1 MPEIRPQ
8 APITIKQY
16 GKVDLVICID
26 TTGSMSGVI
35 EAVKTN
41 IATHLIGGLKGQMAR
56 NQSPLD
62 WRARVIGYGDLN
74 EGEAVFESSFTSD
87 ESELTSTVMNI
98 PRTGGGDEPEST
110 LDAMLIA
117 SKSPWRTD
125 VSAHRI
131 VILFT
136 DASPH
141 PEMHSNTMSSG
152 PRDVDEVV
160 SQLTAQKVKLFIYAP
175 NNPLY
180 ERLKLLPKAQ
190 VTLFPADKAHEG
202 LQNLVDFTKEFE
214 QMAKT
219 ISGDMLNTP
228 GLASA

>member
-8 APITIKQY
+8 APIAIKQY
-16 GKVDLVICID
+16 GKVDIVICID
-26 TTGSMSGVI
+26 TTGSMSEVI
-35 EAVKTN
+35 EAVKSN
-41 IATHLIGGLKGQMAR
+41 VATHLIGGLKGQMAR

-62 WRARVIGYGDLN
+62 WRARVIGYGDLKI
-74 EGEAVFESSFTSD
+74 GEAVFESPFTSD
-87 ESELTSTVMNI
+87 EGQLTSAVMNI

-110 LDAMLIA
+110 LDAMMIA
-117 SKSPWRTD
+117 SRSPWRTD
-125 VSAHRI
+125 AAAHRI

-141 PEMHSNTMSSG
+141 PEMHANTMPAG
-152 PRDVDEVV
+152 PRDVDEVI
-160 SQLTAQKVKLFIYAP
+160 SQITAQKVKLFIYAP
-175 NNPLY
+175 HTPIY
-180 ERLKLLPKAQ
+180 ERLKLIPKAQ

-219 ISGDMLNTP
+219 ISGDMLNAP